1 MVNIRE
7 ERRRREWSQEFLA
20 SKIGR
25 TQQTI
30 LKWET
35 SQDAFMK
42 APLGDVIAIAEAFDM
57 TLSEFFS

>member
-7 ERRRREWSQEFLA
+7 ERRKREWSQEYLA
-20 SKIGR
+20 SKVGC

-35 SQDAFMK
+35 NPDAFMK
-42 APLGDVIAIAEAFDM
+42 ASLSNVIAMAEAFDM